1 MSIFDYDGVQLYQSI
16 GEIQQRIEEIL
27 NNPVSATRKEEKLL
41 NQLYKEVNRDS
52 SSVSISRSKSLSKS
66 KTKSKSYRK
75 NRNKINRRK
84 KTRKN
89 RSKN

>member
-1 MSIFDYDGVQLYQSI
+1 MSIFDYDGVQWYQSI

-66 KTKSKSYRK
+66 KTKNKSYRK
-75 NRNKINRRK
+75 KRNKINKRK

-89 RSKN
+89 SSKN

>member
-1 MSIFDYDGVQLYQSI
+1 MSIFDYDGVEWYQSI

-75 NRNKINRRK
+75 NRNKINRTK
-84 KTRKN
+84 KTKKN

>member
-1 MSIFDYDGVQLYQSI
+1 MSIFDYDGVQWYQSI

>member
-1 MSIFDYDGVQLYQSI
+1 MSIFDYDWVQWYQSI

-75 NRNKINRRK
+75 NRNKINRTK

>member
-1 MSIFDYDGVQLYQSI
+1 MSIFDYDGVQWYQSI

-75 NRNKINRRK
+75 NRNKINRTK

>member
-1 MSIFDYDGVQLYQSI
+1 MSIFDYDDVQWYQSI

-27 NNPVSATRKEEKLL
+27 NNPVSATRREEKLL

>member
-1 MSIFDYDGVQLYQSI
+1 MSIVDYDGVQWYQSI

-75 NRNKINRRK
+75 NRNKINRTK

>member
-1 MSIFDYDGVQLYQSI
+1 MSIFDYDGVEWYQSI

-75 NRNKINRRK
+75 NRNKINRTK

>member
-1 MSIFDYDGVQLYQSI
+1 MSIFDYDGVQWYQTI
-16 GEIQQRIEEIL
+16 GTIQQRIEEIL
-27 NNPVSATRKEEKLL
+27 NSPVSATRKEEKLL
-41 NQLYKEVNRDS
+41 NQLYKEIKSDS

-66 KTKSKSYRK
+66 KSKSKSYRK
-75 NRNKINRRK
+75 NRNKINRTK